1 MVALWPLLT
10 PNTTPSL
17 VIQPEEAL
25 ECLKCE
31 DKKHFLERCPLQE
44 LGVAEEKKGRNWEKN
59 HKVLGVTHGEA
70 SLKQACS
77 EAENLWFPYL
87 RQWSPRNGGE
97 SEGLSL
103 KARSPGLRSKE
114 TPHKI

>member
-44 LGVAEEKKGRNWEKN
+44 LRVAEEKKGRNWGKN

-77 EAENLWFPYL
+77 EAENLGYQSFQTMVSKKWG
-87 RQWSPRNGGE
+87 RVR
-97 SEGLSL
+97 GLE
-103 KARSPGLRSKE
+103 P
-114 TPHKI
+114 

>member
-17 VIQPEEAL
+17 VIQPEEVL

-59 HKVLGVTHGEA
+59 QRQGVGRH
-70 SLKQACS
+70 S
-77 EAENLWFPYL
+77 W
-87 RQWSPRNGGE
+87 GGLPE
-97 SEGLSL
+97 TGM
-103 KARSPGLRSKE
+103 LRS
-114 TPHKI
+114 